1 MGGLRI
7 HHLSAFVKWVTDR
20 TVRWCGGNRG
30 MRQRR
35 LGLYSRLSFWVPLV
49 SQFCKIKK
57 KKKRNNPGW
66 AEPMFKIFAGYSI
79 NLKPFLNPEARCA
92 SWAKFYNHEQIEVF
106 LFFFVS
112 LVRLLLLLEVS
123 WMIHKSVPT

>member
-1 MGGLRI
+1 M
-7 HHLSAFVKWVTDR
+7 
-20 TVRWCGGNRG
+20 
-30 MRQRR
+30 
-35 LGLYSRLSFWVPLV
+35 YSRLSFWVPLV

-123 WMIHKSVPT
+123 WMIR